1 METLSPSSSLLGPYW
16 SRRRR
21 ASSGDKPSS
30 SAVPSSL
37 MTVSYV
43 RAWAGPLNPGPRS
56 EVECCFSLDIR
67 DSREAVLNRLRG
79 CSVYSKAQRDIF
91 PRGGVGYLR
100 DLVPSRGSLWIWVP
114 QTHAGPQL
122 PIDFI
127 HCPIGLAESLRGGGR
142 YWRRDCCLGHRPH
155 PAPQNTPVVWL
166 TQGKILCQASR
177 TSTRRIGYLAVRAN
191 CDTIDDSRASTEGG
205 GICG

>member
-67 DSREAVLNRLRG
+67 DSREAVLNRLRE

-100 DLVPSRGSLWIWVP
+100 DWVPSRGSLWIWVP

-127 HCPIGLAESLRGGGR
+127 YCPIGLAESLREGAGIGAETAVLATDR
-142 YWRRDCCLGHRPH
+142 IPLRRT
-155 PAPQNTPVVWL
+155 TP
-166 TQGKILCQASR
+166 
-177 TSTRRIGYLAVRAN
+177 
-191 CDTIDDSRASTEGG
+191 
-205 GICG
+205 